1 MMRSL
6 NFIRILLTVA
16 LSSLCVMAQAQQP
29 STPKNKP
36 EPETPGTGAIKG
48 RVVNESGQP
57 LQNAIVWINPSG
69 GGRSHEAVA
78 TDREGNF
85 SMEGLEPK
93 LSYSVY
99 ASMPAYTELP
109 RESKPNT
116 PPPTYRVGD
125 SVTLTLTKG
134 GVITGKVTNAVG
146 EPLIGIL
153 VRAEM
158 IVRTPNGRR
167 LANGQSRERETDD
180 RGVYRLYGLPA
191 GQYVVRAGGA
201 GMSYSSATVD
211 PFDTDVPTFAPS
223 STRDTASEISV
234 RVGDETTGI
243 DITYRHEQGRTI
255 SGVVAGASDAFNVNL
270 TAVGDGVVPWSGTLY
285 PDTNGRSFSFVGIA
299 EGDYDLYASSYSNT
313 RESGLSEVKRIR
325 VRGADVTGIELIP
338 RPLGSVAGRVVLEE
352 TNVPEC
358 TEKTRPS
365 FEEMTVGGWH
375 NDTEAAK
382 EIPQSVWGY
391 GVPAKP
397 DAQGN
402 YLIRNLAPGEY
413 YFNARLGAKNWYVR
427 SIQFV
432 SAAPKKPVD
441 ATRVWTNVKFGD
453 RLSGLTVT
461 LVPGGGSL
469 RGQLALGEGEQ
480 VPARTLVYLAPVER
494 ERADNVLNYF
504 GGPVT
509 PDGKIALN
517 NIPPG
522 RYWIFAQT
530 VAEDAPVPL
539 SRIRFPHETETRAQ
553 IRREAEAAKTEIEF
567 KPCQNVVDFKLPL
580 KTRDQ

>member
-1 MMRSL
+1 M
-6 NFIRILLTVA
+6 LTVV
-16 LSSLCVMAQAQQP
+16 LSSLCVMAQTQQP
-29 STPKNKP
+29 SAGTKKT
-36 EPETPGTGAIKG
+36 ETPSSGAIKG

-57 LQNAIVWINPSG
+57 LQNAVVSINPAG
-69 GGRSHEAVA
+69 GGSTNQFVV

-93 LSYSVY
+93 LSYYVFG
-99 ASMPAYTELP
+99 SMPAYTELRP
-109 RESKPNT
+109 ASRNT

-134 GVITGKVTNAVG
+134 GVITGKVTNATG

-153 VRAEM
+153 VHAEM
-158 IVRTPNGRR
+158 VVRAPNGRR
-167 LANGQSRERETDD
+167 VASGQSRERETDD
-180 RGVYRLYGLPA
+180 RGIYRLYGLPA

-201 GMSYSSATVD
+201 GMSYSSANVD

-234 RVGDETTGI
+234 RAGEETTDI
-243 DITYRHEQGRTI
+243 DITYRYEQGRTI
-255 SGVVAGASDAFNVNL
+255 SGVVAGTSDAIDVNL
-270 TAVGDGVVPWSGTLY
+270 SAVGDGAVPWSGRLY
-285 PDTNGRSFSFVGIA
+285 PDMNGRSFSFVGVA
-299 EGDYDLYASSYSNT
+299 EGDYDLSASSYSNT
-313 RESGLSEVKRIR
+313 REFGLSDVKRIR
-325 VRGADVTGIELIP
+325 VRGADVTGIELTT
-338 RPLGSVAGRVVLEE
+338 RPLASVAGRVVLEE

-358 TEKTRPS
+358 KEKTRPL

-382 EIPQSVWGY
+382 EIPQSAWGY
-391 GVPAKP
+391 GLPAKP

-402 YLIRNLAPGEY
+402 FVVRNLAPGEY

-427 SIQFV
+427 SMQFA
-432 SAAPKKPVD
+432 SAAQKKPVD
-441 ATRVWTNVKFGD
+441 ATRVWTYVKFGD

-461 LVPGGGSL
+461 LVPGGASL

-480 VPARTLVYLAPVER
+480 VPARTLVYLTPVER

-509 PDGKIALN
+509 PDGKIAIN

-530 VAEDAPVPL
+530 VPEDVPVPL
-539 SRIRFPHETETRAQ
+539 SKIRFPHETETRAQ
-553 IRREAEAAKTEIEF
+553 IRREAEAAKIEIEF
-567 KPCQNVVDFKLPL
+567 KPCQDVVDFNLPL